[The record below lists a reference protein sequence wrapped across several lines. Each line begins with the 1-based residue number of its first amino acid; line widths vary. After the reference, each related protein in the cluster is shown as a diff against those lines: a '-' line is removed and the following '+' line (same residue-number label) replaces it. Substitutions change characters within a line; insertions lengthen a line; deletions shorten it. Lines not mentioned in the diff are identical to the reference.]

1 REKQD
6 IVPSQDIVDCIISN
20 HDVQELNG
28 EDSENCSPAVISKP
42 RQKPMNASELSE
54 ILIPN
59 KSIRYDD
66 STGTFLV
73 EIKSKN
79 DFNIVSTKMSD
90 NQLFFYHCTCSFA
103 NLKNVKSDCLH
114 ILAVKRKQRLP
125 LIVKRPNLSKVR
137 KATKKES
144 GIQKTGTKAPT
155 SWDKEKMRTV
165 LANRSDIINNN
176 NPIKKIPVRHW

>member
-1 REKQD
+1 DYKLKIEYSALIMDRSAVSDLEFF
-6 IVPSQDIVDCIISN
+6 PSQDIVDCIISN

-59 KSIRYDD
+59 KSVRYDD

-90 NQLFFYHCTCSFA
+90 NQLFFYHS
-103 NLKNVKSDCLH
+103 
-114 ILAVKRKQRLP
+114 VKRKQRLP
-125 LIVKRPNLSKVR
+125 LIVNRPNLSKVR
-137 KATKKES
+137 KATEKES
-144 GIQKTGTKAPT
+144 GIQKTDTKAPT
-155 SWDKEKMRTV
+155 SWDKEKV
-165 LANRSDIINNN
+165 G
-176 NPIKKIPVRHW
+176 